1 MAEINTSIAATAN
14 PLDRVPGA
22 RQFLLLIGIA
32 AAVAV
37 GVALVLWSRG
47 PSMSVLEGN
56 LEPRDVSAIQAAMQ
70 QAGIEVQADAQ
81 AGVVRVASSRLD
93 EARLLLAGE
102 NLPSAS
108 GGFRELVESEAGF
121 GMGSAANQNRFL
133 YALQG
138 ELEKTISSIDAVR
151 GARVHIALA
160 KDTPFVS
167 RKEESTASVWVDLN
181 RGQVLEPG
189 QVQSIARLVASAV
202 PGMAPNQVTV
212 VDQSGRLLNSA
223 QAEDDAGVASRQI
236 AIRREQ
242 EATIASR
249 IQQLLEPQ
257 VGAGGVRAQVSL
269 DMDFD
274 EFVEVTHRFD
284 GQTVERSASRTLESV
299 VDGVATAV
307 GVPGALS
314 NQPPASGGRLAGEE
328 GAGPVPARESRQ
340 STVNYEV
347 PEQKRV
353 LRRNPG
359 SIRRLS
365 VAVVV
370 DDQQVRQLN
379 GKMESQPW
387 SPEQLANMEA
397 LVKSAV
403 GFQAERGD
411 LVKLVNQSFLQ
422 PEPIPASRPA
432 PMWKQPWVLD
442 AARQGFAG
450 LMVLVLALA
459 VVRPIMRNLT
469 GSPKAPALPSGIAG
483 QPALAAPGGTA
494 APPLPEERLKAARNM
509 VGEDPNRVAQ
519 IVRAW
524 VAQDAKE

>member
-1 MAEINTSIAATAN
+1 MAESQTSITATAN

-22 RQFLLLIGIA
+22 KQFLLLVGIA
-32 AAVAV
+32 AAVAL
-37 GVALVLWSRG
+37 GVALVLWSHG

-56 LEPRDVSAIQAAMQ
+56 LEPRDVSAIQAALQ
-70 QAGIEVQADAQ
+70 QAGIEVQADSQ

-102 NLPSAS
+102 NLPSSS

-202 PGMAPNQVTV
+202 PGMAPGQVTV
-212 VDQSGRLLNSA
+212 VDQSGRLLNSP
-223 QAEDDAGVASRQI
+223 QLEDEAGAASRQI

-242 EATIASR
+242 ESTIANR

-257 VGAGGVRAQVSL
+257 VGIGGVRAQVSL
-269 DMDFD
+269 DLDFD
-274 EFVEVTHRFD
+274 EFVEVTHRYD
-284 GQTVERSASRTLESV
+284 GETVERSASRTLESM
-299 VDGVATAV
+299 VDGVATAA

-314 NQPPASGGRLAGEE
+314 NQPPASGGQSADDAR
-328 GAGPVPARESRQ
+328 GPVPSRESRQ

-359 SIRRLS
+359 SVRRLS
-365 VAVVV
+365 VAVVI
-370 DDQQVRQLN
+370 DDQQVRQPD
-379 GKMESQPW
+379 GKFASQPW
-387 SPEQLANMEA
+387 SAEQLANMEA

-403 GFQAERGD
+403 GFQADRGD

-469 GSPKAPALPSGIAG
+469 GSVKGVMSYTAG
-483 QPALAAPGGTA
+483 QPALVAPGASAAPA
-494 APPLPEERLKAARNM
+494 LPQERLQAARNM
-509 VGEDPNRVAQ
+509 VNDDPNRVAQ